1 MNIEDYLS
9 DNENRQIAF
18 VPMCLDPLHHGHI
31 NIIKEAK
38 KYGNVVIG
46 LMTDEAMLS
55 YKRKPLV
62 EFENRLIVAKE
73 IKSVS
78 HVLPLNDIDF
88 ARVAEKYKFEY
99 FLHGDD
105 WKSNIQ
111 SDSRNKLI
119 EVMKNWGGVVIDVP
133 YTKGISSS
141 QIVENFKS

>member
-9 DNENRQIAF
+9 DKENRPIALAS
-18 VPMCLDPLHHGHI
+18 MCLDPIHHGHI

-55 YKRKPLV
+55 YKRKPRIP
-62 EFENRLIVAKE
+62 FEDRLIVSEELKLVSYIFPLDGINYDE
-73 IKSVS
+73 I
-78 HVLPLNDIDF
+78 
-88 ARVAEKYKFEY
+88 AEKYKFEY

-141 QIVENFKS
+141 QIVKNFKS

>member
-1 MNIEDYLS
+1 MARKTKI
-9 DNENRQIAF
+9 IATIGPSVNSKELVGEIIDAGANVLRLNF
-18 VPMCLDPLHHGHI
+18 SHGTTVTH
-31 NIIKEAK
+31 N
-38 KYGNVVIG
+38 Y
-46 LMTDEAMLS
+46 DE
-55 YKRKPLV
+55 
-62 EFENRLIVAKE
+62 I
-73 IKSVS
+73 
-78 HVLPLNDIDF
+78 
-88 ARVAEKYKFEY
+88 AEKYKFEY

>member
-1 MNIEDYLS
+1 MVCHDKY
-9 DNENRQIAF
+9 
-18 VPMCLDPLHHGHI
+18 
-31 NIIKEAK
+31 IKEAK

-46 LMTDEAMLS
+46 LMTDKAMLS

-119 EVMKNWGGVVIDVP
+119 EVMKIWGGVVIDVP
-133 YTKGISSS
+133 YTEGISSS
-141 QIVENFKS
+141 QIVKNFKS